1 MCLSQNPQKHETSI
15 SSRTDRSIKE
25 LEGHSANHGHTLLH
39 EEGEASVLDLSD
51 LEYAMTLDA
60 DAQYDTLNLLCERLD
75 EIVRINDQ
83 RKVLNG
89 TCTFRKLRPIESIL
103 IKNIM

>member
-1 MCLSQNPQKHETSI
+1 ML
-15 SSRTDRSIKE
+15 
-25 LEGHSANHGHTLLH
+25 
-39 EEGEASVLDLSD
+39 D

-60 DAQYDTLNLLCERLD
+60 DAQYDTLKLLCERLD

-89 TCTFRKLRPIESIL
+89 TCTFRKLRPIESFL